1 MYANQDSSTYQ
12 PGGDGADVAATG
24 HCERDAH
31 APGDVTAAPVS
42 PGGVIPGESFQ
53 KEENPDDGES
63 YSFVSFGGRGR
74 LIAHPL
80 PLPESP
86 SNGAITDYLNC
97 TFPFVVSDTA
107 LRTFF
112 GDLIKVAGQQFVKV
126 ESRRKGMNGYH
137 RSFDLGHFDAKFC
150 CEGQRNTALLMLPGK
165 ACHTIPD
172 WPALIELLRDRYKAR
187 ITRWDGA
194 LDDAEGVHSVDWAVG
209 KYLAGDFSNG
219 GNKPSCNQRGNWIEP
234 DGSGRT
240 FYVGKRTNGK
250 MLRIYEKGMQLGAK
264 WHPWVRWEIELHNVD
279 RVVPWDVLLS
289 PGKYLAGSYP
299 RATGWVSE
307 EMSRI
312 RTLKQEGE
320 ISYDH
325 LVHYASTAYGPLLN
339 VMMGVEGSPEQIVE
353 RLRRDSVPKRLRLPN
368 VPKGVK

>member
-1 MYANQDSSTYQ
+1 MYTTEKPSSIQANNEDAAVSTA
-12 PGGDGADVAATG
+12 GSL
-24 HCERDAH
+24 ERQLH

-53 KEENPDDGES
+53 NEEIPDGGER
-63 YSFVSFGGRGR
+63 YDLVSIGGRGR
-74 LIAHPL
+74 IIAHPL

-86 SNGAITDYLNC
+86 AEGAITDFLNC
-97 TFPFVVSDTA
+97 TFPFLVSDTA

-112 GDLIKVAGQQFVKV
+112 GDLIRVAGQQFVKV
-126 ESRRKGMNGYH
+126 QSRGKGLNGYQ
-137 RSFDLGHFDAKFC
+137 RSFDLGHFEAKFC
-150 CEGQRNTALLMLPGK
+150 CGGQRNTALLMLPGK

-172 WPALIELLRDRYKAR
+172 WPALIELLRDRYQAR

-194 LDDAEGVHSVDWAVG
+194 LDDFEGGHSVNWAVDQ
-209 KYLAGDFSNG
+209 YLSGAFSNG

-234 DGSGRT
+234 DGAGRT
-240 FYVGKRTNGK
+240 FNVGKRENGK
-250 MLRIYEKGMQLGAK
+250 MLRVYEKGMQLGCK

-279 RVVPWDVLLS
+279 RVVPWDVLLN

-299 RATGWVSE
+299 KATGWVKD

-312 RTLKQEGE
+312 KTLKKEGD
-320 ISYDH
+320 ISYAH

-339 VMMGVEGSPEQIVE
+339 VMMDVEGSPERIVE
-353 RLRRDSVPKRLRLPN
+353 RLRRDSVPRRLRLPS
-368 VPKGVK
+368 VPDGVK